1 MCMGVLHAYK
11 SVHRVCVCVVPQK
24 SQEYVGSFGTDKAE
38 T

>member
-11 SVHRVCVCVVPQK
+11 SVHRVCVVPQK